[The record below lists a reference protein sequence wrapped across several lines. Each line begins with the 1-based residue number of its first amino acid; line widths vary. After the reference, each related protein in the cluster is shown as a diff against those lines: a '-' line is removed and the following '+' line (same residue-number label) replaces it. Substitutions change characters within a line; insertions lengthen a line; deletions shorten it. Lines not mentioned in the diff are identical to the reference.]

1 MKSSQTEQGR
11 KSATSAFSNAASK
24 GKRLPTVL
32 ASESNK
38 RVRAARLLLNLTAA
52 GWLGASAFGV
62 GFTPVVDTFDN
73 AGEVGNWRYDFGL
86 PPANLS
92 LSWDSTMDAN
102 NNANSGAMKAS
113 ILFDATQGGNNKM
126 AFTIDFFPAADA
138 SVYPTLDMDFKIQ
151 PGSAESFNPGSGI
164 YGYEQWAIR
173 NTGNY
178 NYQSEGGRNFGLGT
192 PAGTWFHVSIPTSSF
207 SQPIDQMRALTLQLY
222 GGPGHNLNG
231 NVTFWMDNI
240 VFTPEPSAAVILGLG
255 ALVVAVRRRNQS

>member
-1 MKSSQTEQGR
+1 MKTSTTKHCRKLAAVGLARVVSKRKPSPAILGSGRR
-11 KSATSAFSNAASK
+11 KSTSAARCLLSLAAISC
-24 GKRLPTVL
+24 L
-32 ASESNK
+32 A
-38 RVRAARLLLNLTAA
+38 
-52 GWLGASAFGV
+52 GSAFGV
-62 GFTPVVDTFDN
+62 AFTPVVDRFD
-73 AGEVGNWRYDFGL
+73 AASEVGNWRYDFGL

-92 LSWDSTMDAN
+92 LSFDSTMDAN
-102 NNANSGAMKAS
+102 NNPSSGAMKAS
-113 ILFDATQGGNNKM
+113 ILFDATQSGNNKM

-138 SVYPTLDMDFKIQ
+138 SVYSTLDADFKIM
-151 PGSAESFNPGSGI
+151 PGSVESFNPGSGI

-192 PAGTWFHVSIPTSSF
+192 PAGTWFHVSVPTSSF

-240 VFTPEPSAAVILGLG
+240 VFTPEPSAAALFGLG
-255 ALVVAVRRRNQS
+255 ALLVALRRRNQS